1 MDDFRVSVYAFESEV
16 GVCLSLFCLRIF
28 GMRASHIQNVYL
40 SQEKKKKITALGKMS
55 LFLLGAGLTDTGT
68 CHVSF
73 PGCHCSTAVPSCFLG
88 TQRRSPLPFSPEL
101 EVVPSFPFPHLV

>member
-1 MDDFRVSVYAFESEV
+1 MSVSFLFTYFWNESFPYTKCIPEP
-16 GVCLSLFCLRIF
+16 G
-28 GMRASHIQNVYL
+28 
-40 SQEKKKKITALGKMS
+40 KKKKITALGKMS